1 MPRKKTQRAISRAKA
16 NLDSKFLP
24 YKCSICKKGF
34 GEKYM
39 LRRHDADMKRKKAI
53 KCSRCDFLGSR
64 CSLKRHL
71 LDVHEKKK
79 SMSGSVYSG
88 QELIVEAAINRKPA
102 TKSGLNPTNTTQS
115 MSGSKYSRPEL
126 IKNRQTAEKYGL
138 NPNIIESMSGSG
150 YSGQELVVEAVI
162 NRKPAT
168 KSGLNPTNTTESMSG
183 SVFSRPELIINRQT
197 AEKSG
202 LNPSIIES
210 MSGSGY
216 SGPVLIVEKVL
227 NKRSAENGGT
237 EYLIKWKNFSDK
249 DATWEPKENLDCE
262 ALIEAFENNVSP
274 ISSKDKADKVPDY
287 EKKRLLI
294 FEAKARHAKINPR
307 KGKSSKNGKNVQVIH
322 DSSGSKNKAE
332 KERRV
337 VGTNM
342 NQTSLNQHEKKRRK
356 WKCNFCAKGFAKKES
371 VASHAKKA
379 HFDTTNLSTKVTFEP
394 GFFEELGYLETSKS
408 K

>member
-126 IKNRQTAEKYGL
+126 IINRQTAEKYGL
-138 NPNIIESMSGSG
+138 NPNIIESGSG
-150 YSGQELVVEAVI
+150 YSGQGLVVEAVI

-183 SVFSRPELIINRQT
+183 SVYSRPELIINRQT

-227 NKRSAENGGT
+227 NKRTAENGGT

-337 VGTNM
+337 VGTNI

-379 HFDTTNLSTKVTFEP
+379 HFDTTNLSTKVTFEI

>member
-88 QELIVEAAINRKPA
+88 QELIVEAEINRKPA
-102 TKSGLNPTNTTQS
+102 TKSGF
-115 MSGSKYSRPEL
+115 
-126 IKNRQTAEKYGL
+126 
-138 NPNIIESMSGSG
+138 
-150 YSGQELVVEAVI
+150 
-162 NRKPAT
+162 
-168 KSGLNPTNTTESMSG
+168 NPTNTTESMSG
-183 SVFSRPELIINRQT
+183 SVYSRPELIINRQT

-216 SGPVLIVEKVL
+216 SGPVLVVEKVL
-227 NKRSAENGGT
+227 NKRIAENGDT

-342 NQTSLNQHEKKRRK
+342 NQTSLNQHEEKLRK

-371 VASHAKKA
+371 VPSHAKKV